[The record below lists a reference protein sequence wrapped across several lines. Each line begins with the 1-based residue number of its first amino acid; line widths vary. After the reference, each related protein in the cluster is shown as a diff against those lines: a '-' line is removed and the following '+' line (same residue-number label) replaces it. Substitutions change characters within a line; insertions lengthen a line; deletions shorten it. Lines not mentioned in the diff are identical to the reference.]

1 MDINKALAELRA
13 AFPRVRWVLRPTC
26 VSAYRDDGNL
36 LLLVAPQD
44 DSWIANCATGWVSAQ
59 APNPVS
65 AVRAWLAAQPTAA
78 FYPEPQ
84 NGKTVKVNGWVAVA
98 SDGEAAFCGTT
109 RDGDNTRGLAVHRL
123 ERMTDIRVQDFCVL
137 PAVIHVPLPVDPPM
151 LVGEVPDV

>member
-65 AVRAWLAAQPTAA
+65 AVRAWLAAQPTAV
-78 FYPEPQ
+78 FYSEFSS
-84 NGKTVKVNGWVAVA
+84 GKTMEIRGVAVVQGESWSLA
-98 SDGEAAFCGTT
+98 GWNGGNLSNMQAAAWDGMNPAPKDEAFAPIYYP
-109 RDGDNTRGLAVHRL
+109 V
-123 ERMTDIRVQDFCVL
+123 
-137 PAVIHVPLPVDPPM
+137 VIPVPLPVDPPV
-151 LVGEVPDV
+151 LVGKVEP